1 MLVTQFLLRVEESG
15 DKLLPWSSSLA
26 WFCRRFAR
34 VEAAREA
41 KNQIE
46 QKFGQTQ
53 AAEHHIQS
61 FNDWLEKLP
70 DDLAASLAATTHIEH
85 FLASLSPLVPSD
97 LEDSYDP
104 PRKTLT
110 DEHAAA
116 EQGAGFASLTA
127 TQDRLLV
134 IERPVA
140 RAARNLDLD
149 QHWIDY
155 AGRKLSRS
163 DTTKAGRKKLMGA
176 VEMGDTPLTESSSRA
191 LMAGYADSA
200 ASKVRLELGARIDA
214 VESSVGALSTQLQS
228 VDLKMDSMKDELLQ
242 AVRKGSK
249 GGKGAGKG
257 KPWQQRQQQQRWSQ
271 QPQQQQQAWSQQ
283 QQPQQQPQAP
293 HSGWQSTV
301 PAPAAGQSWASGRK
315 PLACWGCGGPHM
327 ERNCPNKGTV
337 DATRADTRHGA
348 HVCSLAL
355 SGDDSGEATLEEVEE
370 KFGGLEEVRG
380 FVNAVRAQS
389 EAIMTAAVQQGSH
402 TARPAHPA
410 WSLLSAR
417 LTDTLPTD
425 TPTHTVPTQPEWNR
439 LYVAK
444 SLHLRPCH
452 LLYEQHGTAR
462 LMFACDYRDS
472 NSLGQLKDS
481 DRLYAYVP
489 ALSHCLMTDLT
500 DAQQLQLQLGC
511 TEQTAPTAL
520 TAQGTEQRHLYEPL
534 MGASRECQVV
544 PGTTPTALLAG
555 AGTTKV
561 SAHPAHTALASLNAC
576 DRKSVSS
583 TPNPV
588 SKVNSLSRLRDS
600 TGKLLLAS
608 KSRDDSAAVE
618 SESHTHPAVRNTVL
632 SYPDVDLN
640 TSACVA
646 VDPVDPID
654 SGLTRSLCDLIG
666 VVHRDINCSSSSR
679 SDCIRSA
686 EADLHDPECSST
698 SAGTVV
704 NAPLNA
710 SSALSDTNL
719 AQTHSARHDA
729 QSPHSVPN
737 SHSQL
742 QGEYP
747 PCLSSD
753 VLCGDLSPRVS
764 HSCDPL
770 FSESWGKI
778 LGLVAAP
785 LVGNAVSSPV
795 AESADPSGKDSLV
808 RMGPACHSIASQS
821 GNQPDSQSEAH
832 TAPSSAVG
840 LCEPLDRQKS
850 KRIWRSKFGSD
861 PSCVAARA
869 PSHTAHPRQLR
880 WGCIDRRIIYWSTVS
895 AVCTPRGTCPSAEP
909 VCQCTPTPSFSI
921 SISVKP
927 VPIFNWR
934 AP

>member
-1 MLVTQFLLRVEESG
+1 MI
-15 DKLLPWSSSLA
+15 
-26 WFCRRFAR
+26 C
-34 VEAAREA
+34 
-41 KNQIE
+41 
-46 QKFGQTQ
+46 
-53 AAEHHIQS
+53 
-61 FNDWLEKLP
+61 
-70 DDLAASLAATTHIEH
+70 
-85 FLASLSPLVPSD
+85 
-97 LEDSYDP
+97 
-104 PRKTLT
+104 
-110 DEHAAA
+110 
-116 EQGAGFASLTA
+116 
-127 TQDRLLV
+127 
-134 IERPVA
+134 
-140 RAARNLDLD
+140 
-149 QHWIDY
+149 
-155 AGRKLSRS
+155 
-163 DTTKAGRKKLMGA
+163 TK
-176 VEMGDTPLTESSSRA
+176 
-191 LMAGYADSA
+191 
-200 ASKVRLELGARIDA
+200 
-214 VESSVGALSTQLQS
+214 
-228 VDLKMDSMKDELLQ
+228 
-242 AVRKGSK
+242 
-249 GGKGAGKG
+249 
-257 KPWQQRQQQQRWSQ
+257 
-271 QPQQQQQAWSQQ
+271 
-283 QQPQQQPQAP
+283 
-293 HSGWQSTV
+293 
-301 PAPAAGQSWASGRK
+301 
-315 PLACWGCGGPHM
+315 
-327 ERNCPNKGTV
+327 
-337 DATRADTRHGA
+337 
-348 HVCSLAL
+348 
-355 SGDDSGEATLEEVEE
+355 VEE
-370 KFGGLEEVRG
+370 KFSGVEEVRG

-389 EAIMTAAVQQGSH
+389 ETIMTAAVQQGTH
-402 TARPAHPA
+402 TAHPTAHPTA
-410 WSLLSAR
+410 HSTWSRISNSLRSRVENRGPCVMVDSVPSGIVVAVNPPQGSIR
-417 LTDTLPTD
+417 ISNSLTHSPSQTAL
-425 TPTHTVPTQPEWNR
+425 VLPEWNR
-439 LYVAK
+439 LYVAN

-481 DRLYAYVP
+481 NRLRAYVP
-489 ALSHCLMTDLT
+489 ALSHCVVTDLT
-500 DAQQLQLQLGC
+500 DAQQLQIQLDSTATCKLQ
-511 TEQTAPTAL
+511 TEPTAL
-520 TAQGTEQRHLYEPL
+520 QPASCRRNPQHCNLQVADGTHSTATCKLQTEPTPLTAQQTEQRHLYEPL
-534 MGASRECQVV
+534 IGAPSEYQVV
-544 PGTTPTALLAG
+544 SGTTPTAPLVG
-555 AGTTKV
+555 TGTTKV
-561 SAHPAHTALASLNAC
+561 SSHPAHTALASLNAC

-646 VDPVDPID
+646 VDPVDPVD
-654 SGLTRSLCDLIG
+654 SRLTRSLCDLIG

-698 SAGTVV
+698 SAGSAV

-729 QSPHSVPN
+729 QARLSVPN

-785 LVGNAVSSPV
+785 LVANAVSSPV

-821 GNQPDSQSEAH
+821 SSQPDSQSEAH

-869 PSHTAHPRQLR
+869 PSHTAQPESTEGKQNQSSVSHRRLGRVHALRDEVIPRADSSVDQCSRPHPAFQFQLASSQ
-880 WGCIDRRIIYWSTVS
+880 CPFST
-895 AVCTPRGTCPSAEP
+895 GEP
-909 VCQCTPTPSFSI
+909 PEI
-921 SISVKP
+921 ST
-927 VPIFNWR
+927 F
-934 AP
+934 